1 MDNNNKNYITISDC
15 AVILQGK
22 NVDKAK
28 LNDEGNGI
36 PYIVGASCL
45 QNGRLSCKSYCKETD
60 KQVISQLG
68 DVIISVVGTLGKMA
82 VNDIGD
88 CVLSKHV
95 CAVRFVPSILPE
107 YGLLCLMGAIS
118 QCIPPDDGI
127 QTGFSRKLDLEDI
140 GKLPL
145 LLLTLDE
152 QRITA
157 ERMVFLTAGLQTK
170 PTEKLS
176 PDKHPDNPVELAEWY
191 KRESTRLLREQHK
204 ALNKVVDMLTS
215 CGNTPQEEIQMIL
228 EDFI

>member
-1 MDNNNKNYITISDC
+1 MERDTYITIDDC
-15 AVILQGK
+15 SVILQGK
-22 NVDKAK
+22 NVDKSK
-28 LNDEGNGI
+28 LNTECKGL

-45 QNGRLSCKSYCKETD
+45 QEGRLKCKSYCENTD

-95 CAVRFVPSILPE
+95 CAVRFVPQILPE

-127 QTGFSRKLDLEDI
+127 QTGFSRKLESDEI
-140 GKLPL
+140 GRLPL

-170 PTEKLS
+170 PTEKQDSANL
-176 PDKHPDNPVELAEWY
+176 PDDPVQLVGWFR
-191 KRESTRLLREQHK
+191 RESSRLLREQHK
-204 ALNKVVDMLTS
+204 ALNKVVELLKLSNNSLDHDDQIT
-215 CGNTPQEEIQMIL
+215 L
-228 EDFI
+228 EDLL